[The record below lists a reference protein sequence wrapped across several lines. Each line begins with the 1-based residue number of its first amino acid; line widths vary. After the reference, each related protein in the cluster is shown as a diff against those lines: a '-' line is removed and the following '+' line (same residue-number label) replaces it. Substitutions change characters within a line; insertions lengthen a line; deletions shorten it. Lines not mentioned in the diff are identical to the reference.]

1 VENWAHGKA
10 ACKMAL
16 QREVGL
22 PTRPEVP
29 LLGLVGRLAD
39 QKGLDLVAEVLQR
52 WVDRQDVQWVILG
65 TGEPKYHE
73 LFSRLSRQFPQKVAA
88 KITFN
93 NDLAHRIEAGCDI
106 FLMPSRYEPCGLNQM
121 YSLRYGAVPVVR
133 ATGGL
138 ADTITDASEEN
149 LAAVKANGFVFHEYA
164 PAAFEHAVIR
174 ACDAYR
180 HRPKTWEQIVVTGMK
195 QDWSWA
201 RSAAIYEQ
209 LYSQTMEKRKTRGC
223 APA

>member
-1 VENWAHGKA
+1 
-10 ACKMAL
+10 
-16 QREVGL
+16 
-22 PTRPEVP
+22 
-29 LLGLVGRLAD
+29 
-39 QKGLDLVAEVLQR
+39 
-52 WVDRQDVQWVILG
+52 
-65 TGEPKYHE
+65 
-73 LFSRLSRQFPQKVAA
+73 
-88 KITFN
+88 
-93 NDLAHRIEAGCDI
+93 
-106 FLMPSRYEPCGLNQM
+106 M
-121 YSLRYGAVPVVR
+121 YSLRYGSVPVVR

-149 LAAVKANGFVFHEYA
+149 LAAGRANGFVFGEYA
-164 PAAFEHAVIR
+164 PAALEHALVR

-209 LYSQTMEKRKTRGC
+209 LYAQTVEKRKARGC